1 MDVFIRL
8 LNSLLM
14 ILGPLALGIFLVRRW
29 KLGWR
34 LFFLGAATFI
44 GSQVLH
50 IPFNQFIVLPYMD
63 KLGLISNNEVSA
75 LVLYGLVLGLSA
87 GVFEEGAR
95 YLVYRV
101 WLSDVRRWKE
111 AVLYGAGHG
120 GVEAILLGGLALYA
134 FFQATAYRNAD
145 LSELVPPNQLEL
157 AKAQIEA
164 YWSAPWHD
172 ALIGAFERAFAVIIQ
187 ISLAILVFQ
196 AVARRKIIWLFL
208 AVGWHTA
215 VDALAVFGIQ
225 RWGVYPT
232 EAIVAGFALIS
243 LAMILFLRKYPEA
256 VPEDLG
262 EVDESLLIPDL
273 PAQPRKLDLSK
284 ERLENSRYDLDV

>member
-14 ILGPLALGIFLVRRW
+14 ILGPLTLGIVMVRRW

-50 IPFNQFIVLPYMD
+50 IPFNQFIVLPYME
-63 KLGLISNNEVSA
+63 KLGLIGNNEVSA

-145 LSELVPPNQLEL
+145 LSELVPPSQLEL

-164 YWSAPWHD
+164 YWLAPWYD
-172 ALIGAFERAFAVIIQ
+172 ALIGALERAFAVIIQ

-196 AVARRKIIWLFL
+196 AVARRKILWLFL
-208 AVGWHTA
+208 AVGWHTT

-225 RWGVYPT
+225 RWGVYLT
-232 EAIVAGFALIS
+232 EAVVAGFALIS
-243 LAMILFLRKYPEA
+243 LAMILFLRKRPVVMHEGL
-256 VPEDLG
+256 E
-262 EVDESLLIPDL
+262 EVDASLLIPDL

-284 ERLENSRYDLDV
+284 ERLENSRYDPDA

>member
-14 ILGPLALGIFLVRRW
+14 ILGPLALGIILVRRW

-50 IPFNQFIVLPYMD
+50 IPFNQFIVLPYME
-63 KLGLISNNEVSA
+63 KLGLIGNNDVAA

-101 WLSDVRRWKE
+101 WLLDVRRWKE

-134 FFQATAYRNAD
+134 FFQATAYRNAN
-145 LSELVPPNQLEL
+145 LSELVPPGQLEL

-164 YWSAPWHD
+164 YWSAPWYE
-172 ALIGAFERAFAVIIQ
+172 ALIGALERAFAVIIQ

-196 AVARRKIIWLFL
+196 AVARRKIFWLFL

-232 EAIVAGFALIS
+232 EAVVAGFALIS
-243 LAMILFLRKYPEA
+243 LAMILFLSKQPVVMPEGL
-256 VPEDLG
+256 E
-262 EVDESLLIPDL
+262 EVDASLLVPDL
-273 PAQPRKLDLSK
+273 PAKPRKPDLSK
-284 ERLENSRYDLDV
+284 ERLENSRYDPDV